1 MVAFNTDLYD
11 MTITTQCDMCAANY
25 VIFLKQND
33 YKKWLSEKG
42 YIQDLMPYLSSSERE
57 LLISH
62 TCGDC
67 FDKMFPSYED
77 EE

>member
-11 MTITTQCDMCAANY
+11 MTVTTQCDMCAANY

-33 YKKWLSEKG
+33 YKKWISEKG
-42 YIQDLMPYLSSSERE
+42 YIQDLMPYLSSGERE

-67 FDKMFPSYED
+67 FDKMFQPLDSED
-77 EE
+77 